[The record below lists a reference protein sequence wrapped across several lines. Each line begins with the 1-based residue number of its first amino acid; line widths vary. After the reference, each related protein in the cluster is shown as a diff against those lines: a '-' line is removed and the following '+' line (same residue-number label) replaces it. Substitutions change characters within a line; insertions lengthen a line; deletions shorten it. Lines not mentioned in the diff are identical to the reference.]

1 VKLQSLVLLLAVCAE
16 PLWASQIVQLRVAPA
31 PEKVRMV
38 FDLDMRPDYSFQTNP
53 ETNTLTLHFNG
64 IDGASFTVPPLGR
77 ANRFLQNVRQIPAAN
92 RQYQIQLQLGNGVK
106 PRIFTLAPQKQ
117 YRYNRLVVDLVPGAL
132 SAQGSVPA
140 IKSDSAPVRTVNRSA
155 VPATIQSSRTQAQP
169 VRPEPNTVTIKE
181 ETVSRTTGTDEVPQS
196 VTRNKTQRTPASS
209 SSSSLQDI
217 PPSERVDRAAAGRVI
232 RMSDLVSKDELSAP
246 DTSTTMDDSADASA
260 PKKALLTSMKGK
272 PFIVAIDAGHGGKD
286 PGATGP
292 DGIHEKNVTLPIARR
307 LAALIN
313 QQPGMK
319 AVLTRKGDYFVE
331 LTERSEIAR
340 RNKARLLISIHADS
354 GHDSS
359 TRGASIWVL
368 SANRANREMKNYLH
382 RQDELL
388 GGAGKVMSQSSAS
401 NSYLAQTILDLS
413 WDNSRSE
420 GYDIGKRILRT
431 MSSVTALSKKRPV
444 YASLAVLKSP
454 DIPSLLIETGFISN
468 PTEEHLLNSANYQ
481 QSLANAIF
489 NGITSYYGSSINAP
503 SSGSGG
509 GSFVKSSDSGQS
521 QAQSRRHVVKPGES
535 LRGLAAQYGVSPS
548 DLRNRNKLKSDNL
561 LIGQVIVIPTT

>member
-1 VKLQSLVLLLAVCAE
+1 MKLQSLVLLLAVCVE

-38 FDLDMRPDYSFQTNP
+38 FDLDARPDYSFQTSP
-53 ETNTLTLHFNG
+53 GTNMLTLHFNG

-77 ANRFLQNVRQIPAAN
+77 ASRFLQNVRKIPAAN
-92 RQYQIQLQLGNGVK
+92 HQYQIQLQLGNGVR

-132 SAQGSVPA
+132 SAQGSVPSIQPDTA
-140 IKSDSAPVRTVNRSA
+140 SARSAAPVSM
-155 VPATIQSSRTQAQP
+155 QSSRSLAQP

-181 ETVSRTTGTDEVPQS
+181 ETVSRTTGTDEVPQPI
-196 VTRNKTQRTPASS
+196 TRNKTQRTAASS

-481 QSLANAIF
+481 QSLASAIF

-509 GSFVKSSDSGQS
+509 GSFVKSSDNTQP

-535 LRGLAAQYGVSPS
+535 LRGLAAEYGVSPS

>member
-1 VKLQSLVLLLAVCAE
+1 MKLHSLVLLLAVCAE
-16 PLWASQIVQLRVAPA
+16 PGWAGQIVQLRVAPA

-38 FDLDMRPDYSFQTNP
+38 FDLDSRPDYSFQTNP
-53 ETNTLTLHFNG
+53 GTNTLTLHFNG
-64 IDGASFTVPPLGR
+64 IDGATFTVPPLGR
-77 ANRFLQNVRQIPAAN
+77 ASRFLQNVRTIPAAN
-92 RQYQIQLQLGNGVK
+92 SQYQIQLQLANGIK

-132 SAQGSVPA
+132 SAQGSVPEVHP
-140 IKSDSAPVRTVNRSA
+140 DSAPVRSVNRTP
-155 VPATIQSSRTQAQP
+155 VPVSTVASRAQP
-169 VRPEPNTVTIKE
+169 QAVRPEPNTVTIKE
-181 ETVSRTTGTDEVPQS
+181 ETVSRTTLSNDVSASDTGARVKNS
-196 VTRNKTQRTPASS
+196 RTA

-260 PKKALLTSMKGK
+260 PKKALLSSMKGK
-272 PFIVAIDAGHGGKD
+272 QFVVAIDAGHGGKD

-319 AVLTRKGDYFVE
+319 AILTRKGDYFVE

-431 MSSVTALSKKRPV
+431 MSGVTPLSKKRPV

-468 PTEEHLLNSANYQ
+468 PTEEHLLNSPNYQ

-489 NGITSYYGSSINAP
+489 NGITSYYGNSINAP

-509 GSFVKSSDSGQS
+509 GSFVKSSDGGQS

-535 LRGLAAQYGVSPS
+535 LRGLAAQYGVSTS

-561 LIGQVIVIPTT
+561 LIGQVIFIPTT